1 MPLALP
7 RPPGNAEPEAWQQPS
22 LHPVYLKLLL
32 ALLHNRGLDGD
43 TLLANTKPDIAAL
56 AASDGL
62 IAFAP
67 IHQLVQQA
75 IAASGSPWLGLELG
89 ASVHAFSHGAVG
101 YAAVASG
108 NVREA
113 LHAVCRFAAI
123 RTRVVHFELN
133 DDAHGTRLHIVES
146 IDLGQARVFILEA
159 CLVIVERLLQALSL
173 RGCKQLRYAIP
184 WPQPSWAGLYPHYL
198 AGQTTFGAAD
208 LSIQL
213 PADLLDQPCV
223 SADPEAYRSAQR
235 ECERKLQES
244 RPGRDLASAVR
255 KHLLACEGDYPNAVQ
270 MAQHLNLSPRSLFRR
285 MRSAGIS
292 YHAVIDEV
300 RCEQAQWQLRHSDA
314 SIERIAERLGYRD
327 TSNFSRTF
335 RRWTGTTPSLWREQ
349 ARCNG
354 E

>member
-1 MPLALP
+1 MAHGPQPQPHPCGPAV
-7 RPPGNAEPEAWQQPS
+7 WQQPA
-22 LHPVYLKLLL
+22 LHPVYVKLLL
-32 ALLHNRGLDGD
+32 VLLHGRGIDTGALLAEAGLESA
-43 TLLANTKPDIAAL
+43 TLTA
-56 AASDGL
+56 GGQL
-62 IAFAP
+62 IAFTP
-67 IHQLVQQA
+67 IHHLVQKA
-75 IAASGSPWLGLELG
+75 IAATGSPWLGLEFG
-89 ASVHAFSHGAVG
+89 ASVHAYSHGAVG

-108 NVREA
+108 SVREA

-133 DDAHGTRLHIVES
+133 SDAHSTRLHIVES

-159 CLVIVERLLQALSL
+159 CLVIVERLLQALSPQ
-173 RGCKQLRYAIP
+173 GCKQLRYAIP

-198 AGQTTFGAAD
+198 AGQLAFGAAD
-208 LSIQL
+208 LSVDM
-213 PADLLDQPCV
+213 PAELLAQPCV
-223 SADPEAYRSAQR
+223 SADPDAYRSAQR
-235 ECERKLQES
+235 DCERKLEES

-270 MAQHLNLSPRSLFRR
+270 MAQRLNLSPRSMFRR

-292 YHAVIDEV
+292 YHAVLDEV
-300 RCEQAQWQLRHSDA
+300 RCEQAQWQLQHSDA

-335 RRWTGTTPSLWREQ
+335 RRWTGMAPSLWREQ
-349 ARCNG
+349 ARGNG